1 MAARDLSPTPAFSRF
16 GTGAG
21 ARTRRQA
28 FRVLVTIV
36 MGALAAAWLVPL
48 WLVVISAMKS
58 TPEYVH
64 DASQWALPRAPLT
77 LFQNM
82 SAAWTLGG
90 IGPGF
95 LASLIY
101 GVCGASLAIIF
112 ASLGAY
118 SITRLRIRGRF
129 FWFLLVFSGT
139 LFPFQ
144 MYLIPLFK
152 LYEDTGLYDTWIGM
166 ICFYT
171 AIAIPFCLFVLRS
184 FFATVPRELQE
195 AARLDGGTDFGIFWR
210 IFVPLA
216 RAPMAVLFLF
226 QFTWIWNDLL
236 FGLVLSTSSGI
247 RPINPSLAGL
257 QGTYASAGTPTVL
270 GGALLASLPTV
281 LLFLLLGRSIMQGLT
296 LTTGRTS

>member
-1 MAARDLSPTPAFSRF
+1 MAVRELSGSPTFQPMGT
-16 GTGAG
+16 GTGAR
-21 ARTRRQA
+21 ARRRA
-28 FRVLVTIV
+28 LRLLVTIV
-36 MGALAAAWLVPL
+36 MGALAASWLVPL

-64 DASQWALPRAPLT
+64 DASQWDLPRAPWT
-77 LFQNM
+77 LFQNI
-82 SAAWTLGG
+82 SQAWTLGG

-95 LASLIY
+95 VASLIY
-101 GVCGASLAIIF
+101 GVCGAILAIVF

-129 FWFLLVFSGT
+129 IWFLLVFSGT

-166 ICFYT
+166 VCFYT
-171 AIAIPFCLFVLRS
+171 AIAIPFCLFVMRS
-184 FFATVPRELQE
+184 FFATVPRELRE
-195 AARLDGGTDFGIFWR
+195 AAQLDGARDFGIFWR
-210 IFVPLA
+210 VFLPLA

-257 QGTYASAGTPTVL
+257 QGTYASAGTPVVL
-270 GGALLASLPTV
+270 GGALIASLPTV

-296 LTTGRTS
+296 LTTGRAS